1 MTLSFIACDKN
12 EDDFSKKDS
21 YLYVWNIR
29 TWNVGTESKLSDI
42 KVTYFFKGDTTRI
55 QNINFWIIKE
65 KSTLYAEEAMKH
77 TDRAFQ
83 VTYPQKD
90 PNQKEFKNQCSFKR
104 RDGFYA
110 KHADKAAAVCIFYA
124 GGMGKKGQCL
134 GRNPG

>member
-1 MTLSFIACDKN
+1 MKSTFKLLLLLMTLSFIACDKN

-65 KSTLYAEEAMKH
+65 KSTLYAEEAMKP
-77 TDRAFQ
+77 TDR
-83 VTYPQKD
+83 
-90 PNQKEFKNQCSFKR
+90 
-104 RDGFYA
+104 GFSGN
-110 KHADKAAAVCIFYA
+110 VSSE
-124 GGMGKKGQCL
+124 
-134 GRNPG
+134 RP

>member
-1 MTLSFIACDKN
+1 MKSTFKLLLLLMTLSFIACDKN

-65 KSTLYAEEAMKH
+65 KSTLYAEEA
-77 TDRAFQ
+77 RNIPGQ
-83 VTYPQKD
+83 
-90 PNQKEFKNQCSFKR
+90 
-104 RDGFYA
+104 GFSGN
-110 KHADKAAAVCIFYA
+110 VSSE
-124 GGMGKKGQCL
+124 
-134 GRNPG
+134 RP